1 MLGIAHTADEDPLT
15 DQQRQRAIVATKYDL
30 PFPLL
35 IEQLQLQLYRRQ
47 IGGYIEGDPWRN

>member
-15 DQQRQRAIVATKYDL
+15 GQPQQRQRAIVATKYDL

-47 IGGYIEGDPWRN
+47 IGGYWIH